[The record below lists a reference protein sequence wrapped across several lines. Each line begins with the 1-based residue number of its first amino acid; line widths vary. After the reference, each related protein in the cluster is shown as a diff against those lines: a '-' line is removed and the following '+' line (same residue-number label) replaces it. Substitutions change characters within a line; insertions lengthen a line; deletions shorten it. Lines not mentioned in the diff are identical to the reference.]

1 MNLRFTLAIYYL
13 FACGSSALAQ
23 YGVSNQRD
31 MYGNIVRDTGSYTSR
46 AVNQG
51 PINQG
56 PINSAPAQPPT
67 SNSRMNT
74 GSSK

>member
-51 PINQG
+51 PIN
-56 PINSAPAQPPT
+56 SAPAQPPT